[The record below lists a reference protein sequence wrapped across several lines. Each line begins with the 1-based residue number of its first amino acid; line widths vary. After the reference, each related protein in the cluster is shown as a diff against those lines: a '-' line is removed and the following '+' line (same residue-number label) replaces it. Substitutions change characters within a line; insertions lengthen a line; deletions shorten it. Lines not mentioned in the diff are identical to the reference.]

1 MNRPYRKK
9 EMTSGC
15 IQCIDRVY
23 RSEKRTVSGLPP
35 SNKFS
40 VAPSAG
46 GGPRSGSAAAACRCA
61 SCGKIIIGYS
71 SGQ

>member
-23 RSEKRTVSGLPP
+23 RSEKTHGVRT
-35 SNKFS
+35 
-40 VAPSAG
+40 SAVE
-46 GGPRSGSAAAACRCA
+46 
-61 SCGKIIIGYS
+61 
-71 SGQ
+71 